1 MVFKC
6 SIGYTNICSNDVNLM
21 TEIKK
26 TTMSNNPKNRSE
38 ITVPDMELDISMVLK
53 RRIVIPYVYVVEC
66 RLSFDKYMEL
76 DCQRREEWLKGCE
89 KVLGKNY
96 ILFRNLEP

>member
-1 MVFKC
+1 
-6 SIGYTNICSNDVNLM
+6 
-21 TEIKK
+21 
-26 TTMSNNPKNRSE
+26 MSNNPKNRSE

-89 KVLGKNY
+89 KVLGRIVY
-96 ILFRNLEP
+96 YFAILSHNTSISSN